1 MTPWI
6 LAITLAACNSGK
18 IETDSLSLILDGPS
32 RVRVDQLGSVEGPMP
47 SLSDG
52 SAPNDLHIQVRDQ
65 TVAQVVNGIVE
76 ATGPG
81 ETQVIVRWHEQET
94 RWTLVVQPTI
104 HLRFID
110 APAMIAPGDQVT
122 IPLQAFIGDER
133 ITRGLVEWISSDPAV
148 ITVVDGVASA
158 HTSGVAYIT
167 AKSDGSQ
174 AMVEIT
180 VQ

>member
-1 MTPWI
+1 M
-6 LAITLAACNSGK
+6 
-18 IETDSLSLILDGPS
+18 
-32 RVRVDQLGSVEGPMP
+32 
-47 SLSDG
+47 
-52 SAPNDLHIQVRDQ
+52 
-65 TVAQVVNGIVE
+65 VNGIVE

-110 APAMIAPGDQVT
+110 PPAMIAPGDQVT

>member
-1 MTPWI
+1 MTRWI
-6 LAITLAACNSGK
+6 LCMTAVACNSAT
-18 IETDSLSLILDGPS
+18 IDTDALSLVLDGPS

-52 SAPNDLHIQVRDQ
+52 TVPEDVHLEIRNES
-65 TVAQVVNGIVE
+65 VAQVVNGMIE

-81 ETQVIVRWHEQET
+81 ETQVTVSWQDQHAN
-94 RWTLVVQPTI
+94 WTLVVQPTVR
-104 HLRFID
+104 LRFSD
-110 APAMIAPGDQVT
+110 VPAQIAPGSQLTLPLEANIGDDQVQ
-122 IPLQAFIGDER
+122 LNG
-133 ITRGLVEWISSDPAV
+133 VEWISSDPAV

-158 HTSGVAYIT
+158 HTSGVVYVT
-167 AKSDGSQ
+167 AKSSGSQ